1 MKSIIRKR
9 FLPFFEQSNIDSFHV
24 LYHYLQY
31 RNVIID
37 TKRLLFQKFNDLG
50 TLEFHL
56 YIYIYLIYFDI
67 FLMCIIDLSL

>member
-1 MKSIIRKR
+1 MKSIIGKR

-50 TLEFHL
+50 TLEFQFWL
-56 YIYIYLIYFDI
+56 LPKLLFSKR
-67 FLMCIIDLSL
+67 F